1 MPGRRAPPSPL
12 RLVQGPTPP
21 RSAPKHTMPSVPRP
35 TFCPPMIVSR
45 GATGR
50 PRASA
55 LQVDVVMKE
64 IKSAS
69 LSPLSAHASPRSL
82 GSISESPTTLR
93 VRGPW
98 DHSASIILPFEAE
111 EILAPLKAA
120 IVM

>member
-1 MPGRRAPPSPL
+1 MTTSY
-12 RLVQGPTPP
+12 
-21 RSAPKHTMPSVPRP
+21 SAPKHTMPSVPRP

>member
-55 LQVDVVMKE
+55 LQR
-64 IKSAS
+64 A
-69 LSPLSAHASPRSL
+69 PRHEVQDRSQ
-82 GSISESPTTLR
+82 SRRLR
-93 VRGPW
+93 
-98 DHSASIILPFEAE
+98 
-111 EILAPLKAA
+111 
-120 IVM
+120 

>member
-1 MPGRRAPPSPL
+1 MPGRRGPPSPL
-12 RLVQGPTPP
+12 HLAQGPTPP

-35 TFCPPMIVSR
+35 TFRPPMIVSR
-45 GATGR
+45 RLTVR

-55 LQVDVVMKE
+55 LQVEVVMEE

-69 LSPLSAHASPRSL
+69 LSPLSACISARSS

-98 DHSASIILPFEAE
+98 DHSASIILPFEE
-111 EILAPLKAA
+111 GKILVPLKAA
-120 IVM
+120 IVV